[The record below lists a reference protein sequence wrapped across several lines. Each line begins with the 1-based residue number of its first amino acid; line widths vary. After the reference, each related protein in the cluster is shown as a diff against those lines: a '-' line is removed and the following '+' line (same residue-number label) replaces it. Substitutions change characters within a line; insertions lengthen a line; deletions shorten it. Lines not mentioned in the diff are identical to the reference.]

1 MKELRAL
8 DEARRRYLHHQQVLK
23 EDHVAQLD
31 KDIQKKVRTMTHRA
45 MFLISRYLLS
55 PSHTHYCHHHTLTT
69 VTITHSLLSPSH
81 THYCHHHTL
90 TTVTITHSLLSPS
103 HTHYY
108 HNYTLTVSPSHSQI
122 VQRDI
127 ETQAAIEDIELQTLE
142 LQAQRAL
149 LEQELRQ
156 RNDEA
161 TYRLRT
167 DHSARQLT
175 QDVERD
181 LLRMNM
187 EEDVEREGVRVR
199 DAQVQLALAQADKE
213 DEELNDEA
221 VLQKDFGG
229 LQDGLGREEV
239 RKELLL

>member
-1 MKELRAL
+1 MHGDSLVC
-8 DEARRRYLHHQQVLK
+8 DG
-23 EDHVAQLD
+23 
-31 KDIQKKVRTMTHRA
+31 
-45 MFLISRYLLS
+45 S
-55 PSHTHYCHHHTLTT
+55 HYCHHHTLAT
-69 VTITHSLLSPSH
+69 VTIAHSLLSH
-81 THYCHHHTL
+81 THYC
-90 TTVTITHSLLSPS
+90 
-103 HTHYY
+103 

-221 VLQKDFGG
+221 VLQKDLGG

-239 RKELLL
+239 RSYYCNTVILSCCSWLRSIGNR